1 MKPAVLFTALCLSA
15 TAAAAQDQIERER
28 QIFRALDMDGD
39 ARISREEARWGR
51 EVIEG
56 LAQDSAGAGGTAS
69 PRAAPALDLFR
80 RLDRDRD
87 GQLSDSELWS
97 AQASRGGGWI
107 ALDRD
112 GNGRIAPSE
121 FGSVRGN

>member
-1 MKPAVLFTALCLSA
+1 MKPAMLFTAFCLSA
-15 TAAAAQDQIERER
+15 TAAAAQDQSERER
-28 QIFRALDMDGD
+28 QMFRALDLDGD

-51 EVIEG
+51 EVIQN
-56 LAQDSAGAGGTAS
+56 LAGESAGAGGTAS
-69 PRAAPALDLFR
+69 PRAAQAPELFS

-87 GQLSDSELWS
+87 GELNDSELWS
-97 AQASRGGGWI
+97 AQTSSRGGWI

-121 FGSVRGN
+121 FGSIR

>member
-1 MKPAVLFTALCLSA
+1 MKPAVLFSALCLFA
-15 TAAAAQDQIERER
+15 TAAAAQDQSERER
-28 QIFRALDMDGD
+28 QIFRALDLDGD
-39 ARISREEARWGR
+39 ASISREEARWGR
-51 EVIEG
+51 EVIES
-56 LAQDSAGAGGTAS
+56 LAGDSAGAGGTAS
-69 PRAAPALDLFR
+69 PRARQTPELFR

-97 AQASRGGGWI
+97 AQASSRGGWI

-121 FGSVRGN
+121 FGSIRGN

>member
-1 MKPAVLFTALCLSA
+1 MARREAKRVPRGPQIATSGSNPCWRFLGEGVAMKPAALFTALCLSA

-28 QIFRALDMDGD
+28 QIFRALDVDGD

-51 EVIEG
+51 ELIEG

-69 PRAAPALDLFR
+69 PRAAPAPDLFR

-87 GQLSDSELWS
+87 GQLSDSE
-97 AQASRGGGWI
+97 
-107 ALDRD
+107 
-112 GNGRIAPSE
+112 
-121 FGSVRGN
+121 